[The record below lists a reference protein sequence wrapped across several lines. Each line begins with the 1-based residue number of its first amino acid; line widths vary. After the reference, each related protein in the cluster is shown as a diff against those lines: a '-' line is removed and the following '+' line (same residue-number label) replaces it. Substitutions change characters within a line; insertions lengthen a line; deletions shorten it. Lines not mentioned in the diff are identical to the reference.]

1 VSNVALSTMWMQHR
15 FDHVRPFAVAAQA
28 LGFGGIELSHVVI
41 PAMVEG
47 LQPGEVHVVSVHYP
61 APVVRHASGAKGDR
75 LLASLREDERR
86 WAVAQGYRSI
96 DYAKAMGAKAVCLHL
111 GRVEMDF
118 HLNRALEQRYLA
130 GQAGSPVYEALREQV
145 MRQRAER
152 QPPHFAAARRSLSE
166 LAEYAARVG
175 MRLGLESRRY
185 YFEIPTLPEMQAL
198 LAEHDPDVV
207 GFWYDTGHVQVLAN
221 LGFHS
226 HEEWLAACGERII
239 GVHFHDAVGL
249 RDHLPAGMGEL
260 NFARIAHHLPADAIR
275 VCEFDWYFEEAEL
288 RAGWRHLNEAGCLES
303 SFA

>member
-1 VSNVALSTMWMQHR
+1 MSDIALSTMWMQHR
-15 FDHVRPFAVAAQA
+15 FEHVQPFATAVRA
-28 LGFGGIELSHVVI
+28 LGFSGIELSHVVT

-47 LQPGEVHVVSVHYP
+47 LQAGKVHVVSLHYP

-75 LLASLREDERR
+75 LLASLHEDERR

-96 DYAKAMGAKAVCLHL
+96 DFAQAMGAKAVCLHL
-111 GRVEMDF
+111 GLVEMDF

-130 GQAGSPVYEALREQV
+130 GQAGLPAYEALRKQLV
-145 MRQRAER
+145 QQRAER
-152 QPPHFAAARRSLSE
+152 QPPHFAAARRSLDE
-166 LAEYAARVG
+166 LAEYAARAGV
-175 MRLGLESRRY
+175 RLGLESRRF
-185 YFEIPTLPEMQAL
+185 YFEIPTLAEMRIL

-221 LGFHS
+221 LGFNS

-260 NFARIAHHLPADAIR
+260 DFACIVPRLPADAIR
-275 VCEFDWYFEEAEL
+275 VCEFDWYFDEQEL
-288 RAGWRHLNEAGCLES
+288 QAGRRYLEKLEGGQ
-303 SFA
+303 